1 MHVTANDINYSTIGM
16 LEDNFVLLCYPFLF
30 DGSNI
35 NAIYSFHYNNLILF
49 GYNNYLYIYI
59 YIYSISFIIKPYMG
73 I

>member
-35 NAIYSFHYNNLILF
+35 NAIYSFHYNNYLY
-49 GYNNYLYIYI
+49 GYNNYKFRLTLFFYLLGYI
-59 YIYSISFIIKPYMG
+59 S
-73 I
+73 